1 MEPRFDEPENCEQC
15 ESPTSMALLNTSVN
29 GKDGIQAWVCD
40 DCGHAHLN
48 PTHNEEECLGC

>member
-1 MEPRFDEPENCEQC
+1 
-15 ESPTSMALLNTSVN
+15 MALLNTSVN